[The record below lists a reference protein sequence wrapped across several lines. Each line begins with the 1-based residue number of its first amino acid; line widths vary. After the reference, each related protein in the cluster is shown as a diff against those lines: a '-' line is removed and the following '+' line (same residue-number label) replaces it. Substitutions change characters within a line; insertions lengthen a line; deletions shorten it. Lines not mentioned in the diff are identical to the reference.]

1 MEKGYKIFFENL
13 DPFCYRVVN
22 NAFFRMISCVDKLNF
37 EVDLMNVSKDWAEE
51 HAAVGLREIL
61 LSFFVGDFAAVIHSM
76 GFKGWQ

>member
-1 MEKGYKIFFENL
+1 M
-13 DPFCYRVVN
+13 
-22 NAFFRMISCVDKLNF
+22 DKLNF

-76 GFKGWQ
+76 GFKGRQ